1 MKKMIFRIILSIAG
15 FLLVAEGIVAAS
27 ISNLNLGIVMPFVIG
42 IPLIVVGVFYPLL
55 SSWWSVSIVGKILK
69 YAMISAYVL
78 FALLFAATTTLILTN
93 SKTTAEPEKADVLIV
108 LGAGIRGDLPSV
120 VLRNRLDR
128 ALDCYEQN
136 PDLLIIVSG
145 GMGEGESSTEA
156 SVMKK
161 WLVAAGVPA
170 DSIIEEGKSQST
182 EENFI
187 FSFDIINR
195 LFNGSGAAAESNP
208 RVAFVTTRFHV
219 FRASRI
225 AKKLGFNT
233 FTELAYCRQ
242 TRNCYDAKDVSAFRS
257 RIVRDIVPVV
267 CRLKDMQKERIGIDD
282 MKIYDDPFAF
292 KEGNPK
298 PDGSSEDI
306 LAAGKKMYEQM
317 SPETGEFIN
326 FMYDNALMDV
336 LSAKGKAA
344 GGYCTE
350 ILEYKSPFI
359 FSNFNGTSGDVDVLT
374 HEAGHAFAYY
384 SVRDKMELC
393 DQISPTMESCEVHSM
408 SMEFFAWPWHELF
421 YGSDAVRSRFVHLES
436 ALVFLPYGTM
446 VDEFQHIVYDSPELT
461 PAERNK
467 KWLALERK
475 YRPYMDFG
483 DVDFYSNGRGWQR
496 QLHIYLYP
504 FYYIDYCLAQ
514 TAALEFWSLSQKDY
528 KDAWQ
533 RYLRFVSFG
542 GKKSFK
548 ELCAAAGID
557 DPFGE
562 HALNGVARTANAW
575 LDSNG

>member
-1 MKKMIFRIILSIAG
+1 MKFCDMPYERID
-15 FLLVAEGIVAAS
+15 V
-27 ISNLNLGIVMPFVIG
+27 
-42 IPLIVVGVFYPLL
+42 
-55 SSWWSVSIVGKILK
+55 K
-69 YAMISAYVL
+69 
-78 FALLFAATTTLILTN
+78 AAT
-93 SKTTAEPEKADVLIV
+93 E
-108 LGAGIRGDLPSV
+108 
-120 VLRNRLDR
+120 
-128 ALDCYEQN
+128 ALD
-136 PDLLIIVSG
+136 
-145 GMGEGESSTEA
+145 
-156 SVMKK
+156 
-161 WLVAAGVPA
+161 
-170 DSIIEEGKSQST
+170 
-182 EENFI
+182 
-187 FSFDIINR
+187 
-195 LFNGSGAAAESNP
+195 AAAERLSAAKTIEEAEK
-208 RVAFVTTRFHV
+208 AFAEREKIISHV
-219 FRASRI
+219 QTMSTIAYIRHTVNTFDEFYEKENDFNDENAPLIEQSEQKFTEAMLGSPLRAQLEEKYGKLMFVNAELSRRCFSPEIIPDLQEENKLSSEYQKLIASAQIDFNGEKLSLSQLGAYKENAKRDVRRAAYEAESGFYMAHADELDRIFDSLVKCRTRI

-242 TRNCYDAKDVSAFRS
+242 TRNCYDAKDVSAF
-257 RIVRDIVPVV
+257 
-267 CRLKDMQKERIGIDD
+267 
-282 MKIYDDPFAF
+282 
-292 KEGNPK
+292 
-298 PDGSSEDI
+298 
-306 LAAGKKMYEQM
+306 
-317 SPETGEFIN
+317 
-326 FMYDNALMDV
+326 
-336 LSAKGKAA
+336 
-344 GGYCTE
+344 
-350 ILEYKSPFI
+350 
-359 FSNFNGTSGDVDVLT
+359 
-374 HEAGHAFAYY
+374 
-384 SVRDKMELC
+384 
-393 DQISPTMESCEVHSM
+393 
-408 SMEFFAWPWHELF
+408 
-421 YGSDAVRSRFVHLES
+421 RSRFVHLES

>member
-1 MKKMIFRIILSIAG
+1 MKFCDMPYERID
-15 FLLVAEGIVAAS
+15 VR
-27 ISNLNLGIVMPFVIG
+27 
-42 IPLIVVGVFYPLL
+42 
-55 SSWWSVSIVGKILK
+55 
-69 YAMISAYVL
+69 
-78 FALLFAATTTLILTN
+78 AAT
-93 SKTTAEPEKADVLIV
+93 E
-108 LGAGIRGDLPSV
+108 
-120 VLRNRLDR
+120 
-128 ALDCYEQN
+128 ALD
-136 PDLLIIVSG
+136 
-145 GMGEGESSTEA
+145 
-156 SVMKK
+156 
-161 WLVAAGVPA
+161 
-170 DSIIEEGKSQST
+170 
-182 EENFI
+182 
-187 FSFDIINR
+187 
-195 LFNGSGAAAESNP
+195 AAAERLSAAKTLEEAEK
-208 RVAFVTTRFHV
+208 AFSEREKIISHVQTMSTIAYIRHTVNTLDEFYEKENDFNDENAPLIEQSEQKFTEAMLGSPLRAQLEEKYGKLMFVNAELSRRCFSPEIIPDLQEENKLSSEYQKLIASAQIDFNGEKLSLSQLGAYKENSERDTR
-219 FRASRI
+219 RAAYEAESGFYMAHADELDRIFDSLVKCRTRI

-267 CRLKDMQKERIGIDD
+267 CRLKKMQKKRIGIDD

-461 PAERNK
+461 PAERNE

-475 YRPYMDFG
+475 YRPYMNFG

>member
-1 MKKMIFRIILSIAG
+1 MAH
-15 FLLVAEGIVAAS
+15 
-27 ISNLNLGIVMPFVIG
+27 
-42 IPLIVVGVFYPLL
+42 
-55 SSWWSVSIVGKILK
+55 
-69 YAMISAYVL
+69 
-78 FALLFAATTTLILTN
+78 
-93 SKTTAEPEKADVLIV
+93 ADE
-108 LGAGIRGDLPSV
+108 
-120 VLRNRLDR
+120 LDR
-128 ALDCYEQN
+128 IFD
-136 PDLLIIVSG
+136 S
-145 GMGEGESSTEA
+145 
-156 SVMKK
+156 
-161 WLVAAGVPA
+161 LV
-170 DSIIEEGKSQST
+170 KCRT
-182 EENFI
+182 
-187 FSFDIINR
+187 
-195 LFNGSGAAAESNP
+195 
-208 RVAFVTTRFHV
+208 
-219 FRASRI
+219 RI

-257 RIVRDIVPVV
+257 RIARDIVPVV
-267 CRLKDMQKERIGIDD
+267 CRLKDMQKKRIGIDD

-306 LAAGKKMYEQM
+306 LTAGKKMYEQM

-421 YGSDAVRSRFVHLES
+421 Y
-436 ALVFLPYGTM
+436 
-446 VDEFQHIVYDSPELT
+446 
-461 PAERNK
+461 
-467 KWLALERK
+467 
-475 YRPYMDFG
+475 RPYMDFG

>member
-1 MKKMIFRIILSIAG
+1 MPYERID
-15 FLLVAEGIVAAS
+15 V
-27 ISNLNLGIVMPFVIG
+27 
-42 IPLIVVGVFYPLL
+42 
-55 SSWWSVSIVGKILK
+55 K
-69 YAMISAYVL
+69 
-78 FALLFAATTTLILTN
+78 AAT
-93 SKTTAEPEKADVLIV
+93 E
-108 LGAGIRGDLPSV
+108 
-120 VLRNRLDR
+120 
-128 ALDCYEQN
+128 ALD
-136 PDLLIIVSG
+136 
-145 GMGEGESSTEA
+145 
-156 SVMKK
+156 
-161 WLVAAGVPA
+161 
-170 DSIIEEGKSQST
+170 
-182 EENFI
+182 
-187 FSFDIINR
+187 
-195 LFNGSGAAAESNP
+195 AAAE
-208 RVAFVTTRFHV
+208 RLGAAKTIEEAEKAFSEREKIISHV
-219 FRASRI
+219 QTMSTIAYIRHTVNTLDEFYEKENDFNDENAPLIEQSEQKFTEAMLSSPLRPQLEEKYGKLIFVNAELSRKCFSPEIIPDLQEENRLSSEYQKLIASAQIEFSGKTLSLAQLGAYKENSERIIRHAAYKAESGFYMAHADELDRIFDSLVKCRTRI
-225 AKKLGFNT
+225 AKKLGFGT

-242 TRNCYDAKDVSAFRS
+242 TRNCYNAGDVAAFRS

-267 CRLKDMQKERIGIDD
+267 CRLKEMQKKRTGIDD
-282 MKIYDDPFAF
+282 MKIYDDLFAF

-298 PDGSSEDI
+298 PDGSPQDI
-306 LAAGKKMYEQM
+306 LAAGKTMYERM

-461 PAERNK
+461 PAERNE
-467 KWLALERK
+467 KWLALEQK
-475 YRPYMDFG
+475 YRPYMNFG

-562 HALNGVARTANAW
+562 HALNGVARTANEW

>member
-1 MKKMIFRIILSIAG
+1 MKFCDMPYERID
-15 FLLVAEGIVAAS
+15 VR
-27 ISNLNLGIVMPFVIG
+27 
-42 IPLIVVGVFYPLL
+42 
-55 SSWWSVSIVGKILK
+55 
-69 YAMISAYVL
+69 
-78 FALLFAATTTLILTN
+78 AAT
-93 SKTTAEPEKADVLIV
+93 E
-108 LGAGIRGDLPSV
+108 
-120 VLRNRLDR
+120 
-128 ALDCYEQN
+128 ALD
-136 PDLLIIVSG
+136 
-145 GMGEGESSTEA
+145 
-156 SVMKK
+156 
-161 WLVAAGVPA
+161 
-170 DSIIEEGKSQST
+170 
-182 EENFI
+182 
-187 FSFDIINR
+187 
-195 LFNGSGAAAESNP
+195 AAAERLSAAKTLGEAEEAFSEREKIISHVQTMSTIAYFRHTVNTLDEFYEKENDFNDENAPLIEQSEQKFTEAMLESPLRAQLEEKYGKLMFVNAELSRKCFSPEKNP
-208 RVAFVTTRFHV
+208 VLQEV
-219 FRASRI
+219 FFFYKENAKRDVRRAAYEAESGFYMAHADELDRIFDSLVKCRTRI

-267 CRLKDMQKERIGIDD
+267 CRLKDMQKKRIGIDD

-306 LAAGKKMYEQM
+306 LTAGKKMYEQM

-461 PAERNK
+461 PAERNE
-467 KWLALERK
+467 KWLELERK

-514 TAALEFWSLSQKDY
+514 TAALEFWSLSQKIIKMRGRDICVLY
-528 KDAWQ
+528 P
-533 RYLRFVSFG
+533 S
-542 GKKSFK
+542 
-548 ELCAAAGID
+548 AGRRASRSSA
-557 DPFGE
+557 PPL
-562 HALNGVARTANAW
+562 A
-575 LDSNG
+575 

>member
-1 MKKMIFRIILSIAG
+1 MKFCDMPYERID
-15 FLLVAEGIVAAS
+15 VR
-27 ISNLNLGIVMPFVIG
+27 
-42 IPLIVVGVFYPLL
+42 
-55 SSWWSVSIVGKILK
+55 
-69 YAMISAYVL
+69 
-78 FALLFAATTTLILTN
+78 AAT
-93 SKTTAEPEKADVLIV
+93 E
-108 LGAGIRGDLPSV
+108 
-120 VLRNRLDR
+120 
-128 ALDCYEQN
+128 ALD
-136 PDLLIIVSG
+136 
-145 GMGEGESSTEA
+145 
-156 SVMKK
+156 
-161 WLVAAGVPA
+161 
-170 DSIIEEGKSQST
+170 
-182 EENFI
+182 
-187 FSFDIINR
+187 
-195 LFNGSGAAAESNP
+195 AAAERLSAAKTLGEAEE
-208 RVAFVTTRFHV
+208 AFAEREKIISHVQTMSTIAYIRHTVNTLDEFYEKENDFNDENAPLIEQSEQKFTEAMLVSPLRAQLEEKYGKLMFVNAELSRKCFSPEIIPDLQEENKLSSEYQKLIASAQIDFNGEKLSLSQLGAYKENAERDTR
-219 FRASRI
+219 RAAYEAESGFYMAHADELDRIFDSLVKCRTRI

-267 CRLKDMQKERIGIDD
+267 CRLKDMQKKRIGIDD

-298 PDGSSEDI
+298 PDGSSDDI

-446 VDEFQHIVYDSPELT
+446 VDEFQHIVYGSPELT
-461 PAERNK
+461 PAERNE